1 VPEQGPVLV
10 DTDVASA
17 LYLERY
23 DLWIA
28 ACATANGLP
37 LATLN
42 RRHFESLTIL
52 SLTLL

>member
-1 VPEQGPVLV
+1 LPSIA
-10 DTDVASA
+10 DN
-17 LYLERY
+17 

-42 RRHFESLTIL
+42 RRHFEPLTIFG
-52 SLTLL
+52 LTLLSPSPRHSPSA